1 MDRNRGFGRDRV
13 RAAGVVGVALLAPIL
28 VLATASVISPS
39 QASASVSLT
48 GMCGNALP
56 TDQPAPQISH
66 VIVIV
71 GENESS
77 QEVLGSSQAPYENG
91 TLAAQCGEAAGMQ
104 GVTHPSLPN
113 YLAMTSG
120 AYPAWSLA
128 DCAPTN
134 TSCGGYDP
142 DPSIFSQIDSVPG
155 LTWKQYSESM
165 PTNCDVSDS
174 ADGLY
179 VVRHNPAP
187 NYAPLPSCATNS
199 IPMGDSTTQTGP
211 LYDDINNGTLPSY
224 SFISPNMQNDSHQS
238 NTIGD
243 FDGFLSRLIP
253 VITAGPNY
261 QAGNTAIFVTFDEGC
276 SGSCGPDDTKGEDC
290 ATPDPT
296 NALPSCHI
304 ATFVIAPYVPAGTAP
319 TTFYNLY
326 SLLRTNEDLLGLWP
340 LGHAA
345 DADIGSMV
353 TDFNLAPGGLPSP
366 QPSPTATT
374 ASPQPTPMPAQPM
387 AVTDAGFESWPG
399 GWIGYGGSTTVL
411 KTVSTAHSG
420 SVGLNIGTS
429 STSYAASG
437 INDSP
442 VTISSTVAGQTYTAR
457 CWAHGVNKLITVNAQ
472 LHEGSLAKV
481 SKAYTFTDLTGWHW
495 LGVSDTASTNGA
507 KMQFSFFSTN
517 TVAGGATFD
526 VDDCQIG
533 TGVATTDGTT
543 PTPTTS
549 DTSSASP
556 TITPTT
562 TPTTPTPT
570 PTVTTPTATSTASS
584 PAPPTNLLSN
594 PGFETWPGGWK
605 TYGPAT
611 TLTQVTS
618 AHSGAH
624 SLRIATTRTKAT
636 ASGVT
641 DSPTTVGSTVAGR
654 RYTAS
659 CWAKATALITVKV
672 QLKEG
677 SQPAA
682 TSSLKLPDTTGWHQ
696 ITLNYTA
703 VTNGSSMPMSVFSTN
718 TKAGGPTFQID
729 DCSLTAA

>member
-1 MDRNRGFGRDRV
+1 
-13 RAAGVVGVALLAPIL
+13 
-28 VLATASVISPS
+28 
-39 QASASVSLT
+39 
-48 GMCGNALP
+48 
-56 TDQPAPQISH
+56 
-66 VIVIV
+66 
-71 GENESS
+71 
-77 QEVLGSSQAPYENG
+77 
-91 TLAAQCGEAAGMQ
+91 
-104 GVTHPSLPN
+104 
-113 YLAMTSG
+113 
-120 AYPAWSLA
+120 
-128 DCAPTN
+128 
-134 TSCGGYDP
+134 
-142 DPSIFSQIDSVPG
+142 
-155 LTWKQYSESM
+155 
-165 PTNCDVSDS
+165 
-174 ADGLY
+174 
-179 VVRHNPAP
+179 
-187 NYAPLPSCATNS
+187 
-199 IPMGDSTTQTGP
+199 
-211 LYDDINNGTLPSY
+211 
-224 SFISPNMQNDSHQS
+224 
-238 NTIGD
+238 
-243 FDGFLSRLIP
+243 
-253 VITAGPNY
+253 
-261 QAGNTAIFVTFDEGC
+261 
-276 SGSCGPDDTKGEDC
+276 
-290 ATPDPT
+290 
-296 NALPSCHI
+296 
-304 ATFVIAPYVPAGTAP
+304 
-319 TTFYNLY
+319 
-326 SLLRTNEDLLGLWP
+326 
-340 LGHAA
+340 
-345 DADIGSMV
+345 
-353 TDFNLAPGGLPSP
+353 
-366 QPSPTATT
+366 
-374 ASPQPTPMPAQPM
+374 
-387 AVTDAGFESWPG
+387 
-399 GWIGYGGSTTVL
+399 
-411 KTVSTAHSG
+411 
-420 SVGLNIGTS
+420 
-429 STSYAASG
+429 
-437 INDSP
+437 
-442 VTISSTVAGQTYTAR
+442 
-457 CWAHGVNKLITVNAQ
+457 
-472 LHEGSLAKV
+472 
-481 SKAYTFTDLTGWHW
+481 
-495 LGVSDTASTNGA
+495 
-507 KMQFSFFSTN
+507 MQFSFFSTN

-570 PTVTTPTATSTASS
+570 PTLTTPTATSTASS